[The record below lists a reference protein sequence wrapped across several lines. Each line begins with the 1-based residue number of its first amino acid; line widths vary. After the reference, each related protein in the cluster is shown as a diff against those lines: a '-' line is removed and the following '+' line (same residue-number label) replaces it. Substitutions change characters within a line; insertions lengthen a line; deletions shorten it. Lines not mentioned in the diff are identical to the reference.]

1 MDLNPLAG
9 DGGCNGGDRPWLPER
24 EEVEL
29 LLRISLF
36 SQDDEHTLR
45 QVWRILK
52 GQTDDYLDV
61 VLGVVAAC
69 PPLAGV
75 LMGSVGNDGFGTS
88 AETARQRFRR
98 WLFETCTLPRDPP
111 WLRQLH
117 ARPPAPEASANR
129 ASAETLPHFR
139 YLIALVYPVV
149 ATVRPFLA
157 AGGRSDKE
165 VERMQYAL
173 LKSILLQVALLA
185 KLYIETG
192 DW

>member
-61 VLGVVAAC
+61 VLGVVAR
-69 PPLAGV
+69 
-75 LMGSVGNDGFGTS
+75 SED
-88 AETARQRFRR
+88 
-98 WLFETCTLPRDPP
+98 
-111 WLRQLH
+111 
-117 ARPPAPEASANR
+117 
-129 ASAETLPHFR
+129 
-139 YLIALVYPVV
+139 VV
-149 ATVRPFLA
+149 
-157 AGGRSDKE
+157 
-165 VERMQYAL
+165 
-173 LKSILLQVALLA
+173 
-185 KLYIETG
+185 
-192 DW
+192 

>member
-1 MDLNPLAG
+1 MNLNPLAG
-9 DGGCNGGDRPWLPER
+9 DGDGNDNARPWLPER
-24 EEVEL
+24 EEVDL

-36 SQDDEHTLR
+36 SQDDERALR
-45 QVWRILK
+45 SAWRILR

-61 VLGVVAAC
+61 VLGVVAAY
-69 PPLAGV
+69 PPLVGA
-75 LMGSVGNDGFGTS
+75 LMDSVGGHGLETS

-98 WLFETCTLPRDPP
+98 WLFETCNLPRDPP

-117 ARPPAPEASANR
+117 AQPPAPEASANQ

-149 ATVRPFLA
+149 AAARPFLA
-157 AGGRSDKE
+157 AGGRNA
-165 VERMQYAL
+165 VEIEQMQYAL
-173 LKSILLQVALLA
+173 LKAILLQVALLA
-185 KLYIETG
+185 KLYLETG